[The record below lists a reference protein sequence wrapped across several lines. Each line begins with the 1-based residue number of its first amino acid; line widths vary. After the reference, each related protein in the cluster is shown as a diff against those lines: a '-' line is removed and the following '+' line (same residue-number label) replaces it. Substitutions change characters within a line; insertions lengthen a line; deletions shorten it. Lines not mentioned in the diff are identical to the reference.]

1 MVTQKECLE
10 TLLHTMGTF
19 KYKMTVISIVIAVE
33 TRPSENLVMN
43 SYKKCCNIVN
53 KSIKLTQFLSSM
65 STNGQKIN

>member
-19 KYKMTVISIVIAVE
+19 KYKITVVSIVIAVE

-43 SYKKCCNIVN
+43 SYKKCYKTVDN
-53 KSIKLTQFLSSM
+53 SIKLTQFLSSM